1 MNTPHDTFSLS
12 ARLLDALV
20 IGLCGMAAY
29 AWRFELTLPTPEYLG
44 LIVIGVLLA
53 LVFFPLFGLY
63 RSWRG
68 GLLIDL
74 AGRVT
79 LAWSM
84 VFLALALVLFA
95 FQLGL
100 GYSRIW
106 MFLWGGMSALGLV
119 TLRIVTYGVLHQMR
133 RRGLN
138 QKRVALI
145 GEGAAAADILHRTDE
160 AHWAGYRVEAHF
172 SSRDDANEVEGDT
185 SLLPLNQLVETLHQ
199 KAIDEVWIAL
209 PLRDEARIQH
219 ILMLLRHEPIS
230 VRYAPDISSLR
241 LLNHDISTILG
252 LPMLDLRATPMQGI
266 NLWLKA
272 IEDTLLASLI
282 LLLVSPLMLLI
293 ALGIKL
299 TSPGP
304 VLFKQQRHGWGG
316 REIEVYKFRTMHLHD
331 AAPNQVQ
338 QATRRDTRI
347 TPFGALLRRTSLDEL
362 PQFINVLQGR
372 MSIVGPRPHALAH
385 NEHYK
390 ELIDSYMLRHK
401 VKPGITGWAQV
412 NGYRGE
418 TDTLEK
424 MQKRIEYDLYYIEHW
439 SLGLDLKII
448 ALTLFKG
455 FSHPNAY

>member
-1 MNTPHDTFSLS
+1 MSTTPDTLSLS

-20 IGLCGMAAY
+20 IGICGFAAY
-29 AWRFELTLPTPEYLG
+29 AWRFELALPSSDYLG

-53 LVFFPLFGLY
+53 LLLFPLFGLY

-79 LAWSM
+79 LAWGM
-84 VFLALALVLFA
+84 VFLTLALMLFA
-95 FQLGL
+95 FQLGM

-106 MFLWGGMSALGLV
+106 VFLWGGMSAVGLIA
-119 TLRIVTYGVLHQMR
+119 LRVVTYGVLHHMR

-138 QKRVALI
+138 QKRIALI
-145 GEGAAAADILHRTDE
+145 GQGAAADDIVRRTDE
-160 AHWAGYRVEAHF
+160 AHWAGYRVTAHF
-172 SSRDDANEVEGDT
+172 SADESEHSEI
-185 SLLPLNQLVETLHQ
+185 LQPLNQLVTTLQ
-199 KAIDEVWIAL
+199 KQAIDEVWIAL

-266 NLWLKA
+266 NLWIKA
-272 IEDTLLASLI
+272 IEDTLLASFI

-304 VLFKQQRHGWGG
+304 ILFKQQRHGWGG
-316 REIEVYKFRTMHLHD
+316 REIEVYKFRTMHLHN
-331 AAPNQVQ
+331 AASARVQ
-338 QATRRDTRI
+338 QATRSDARI
-347 TPFGALLRRTSLDEL
+347 TPFGAFLRRTSLDEL

-390 ELIDSYMLRHK
+390 ELIESYMLRHK

>member
-1 MNTPHDTFSLS
+1 MNTSPDTLSLS

-20 IGLCGMAAY
+20 IGLCGFAAY
-29 AWRFELTLPTPEYLG
+29 AWRFGFTLPSPDYLG

-53 LVFFPLFGLY
+53 LLFFPLFGLY

-79 LAWSM
+79 LAWGM
-84 VFLALALVLFA
+84 VFLTLALMLFA
-95 FQLGL
+95 FRLGM

-106 MFLWGGMSALGLV
+106 VFLWGGLSAGGLIV
-119 TLRIVTYGVLHQMR
+119 LRIVTYGVLHQMR

-138 QKRVALI
+138 QKRIALI
-145 GEGAAAADILHRTDE
+145 GEGAAADEILRRTDE
-160 AHWAGYRVEAHF
+160 AHWAGYRIEAHF
-172 SSRDDANEVEGDT
+172 SADEVET
-185 SLLPLNQLVETLHQ
+185 STALQHLDQLVTILHQ
-199 KAIDEVWIAL
+199 HAIDEVWIAL

-304 VLFKQQRHGWGG
+304 VLFRQQRHGWGG
-316 REIEVYKFRTMHLHD
+316 RAIEVYKFRSMHLHD

-338 QATRRDTRI
+338 QATRSDTRI
-347 TPFGALLRRTSLDEL
+347 TPFGAFLRRTSLDEL

>member
-1 MNTPHDTFSLS
+1 MNTPHDTLSLS
-12 ARLLDALV
+12 ARVLDALV
-20 IGLCGMAAY
+20 IGLCGVAAY
-29 AWRFELTLPTPEYLG
+29 AWRFELTLPSPEYLG

-53 LVFFPLFGLY
+53 LLLFPLFGLY

-79 LAWSM
+79 LAWGM
-84 VFLALALVLFA
+84 VFLALALMLFA
-95 FQLGL
+95 FQLGM

-106 MFLWGGMSALGLV
+106 VFLWGGMSALGLV
-119 TLRIVTYGVLHQMR
+119 LLRIVTYGVLHQMR
-133 RRGLN
+133 RRGKNL
-138 QKRVALI
+138 KRIALI
-145 GEGAAAADILHRTDE
+145 GEGAAADDIVRRTD
-160 AHWAGYRVEAHF
+160 AALWAGYRVEAHF
-172 SSRDDANEVEGDT
+172 SAEDNTPT
-185 SLLPLNQLVETLHQ
+185 STLRPLSELVNTLHQ
-199 KAIDEVWIAL
+199 QAIDEVWIAL

-266 NLWLKA
+266 NLWIKA
-272 IEDTLLASLI
+272 LEDKLLASLI
-282 LLLVSPLMLLI
+282 LLLISPLMLLI

-299 TSPGP
+299 TSQGP

-316 REIEVYKFRTMHLHD
+316 RAIEVYKFRSMALHD
-331 AAPNQVQ
+331 ATPDQVQ
-338 QATRRDTRI
+338 QATRSDARI
-347 TPFGALLRRTSLDEL
+347 TPFGAFLRRTSLDEL

-424 MQKRIEYDLYYIEHW
+424 MQKRVEYDLYYIEHW

>member
-1 MNTPHDTFSLS
+1 MSTTPDTLSLS

-20 IGLCGMAAY
+20 IGICGFAAY
-29 AWRFELTLPTPEYLG
+29 AWRFELALPSSDYLG

-53 LVFFPLFGLY
+53 LLLFPLFGLY

-79 LAWSM
+79 LAWGM
-84 VFLALALVLFA
+84 VFLTLALMLFA
-95 FQLGL
+95 FQLGM

-106 MFLWGGMSALGLV
+106 VFLWGGMSAVGLIA
-119 TLRIVTYGVLHQMR
+119 LRVVTYGVLHHMR

-138 QKRVALI
+138 QKRIALI
-145 GEGAAAADILHRTDE
+145 GQGAAADDIVRRTDE
-160 AHWAGYRVEAHF
+160 AHWAGYRVTAHF
-172 SSRDDANEVEGDT
+172 SADESEHSEI
-185 SLLPLNQLVETLHQ
+185 LQPLNQLVTTLQ
-199 KAIDEVWIAL
+199 KQAIDEVWIAL

-272 IEDTLLASLI
+272 IEDTLLASFI

-304 VLFKQQRHGWGG
+304 ILFKQQRHGWGG
-316 REIEVYKFRTMHLHD
+316 REIEVYKFRTMHLHN
-331 AAPNQVQ
+331 AASARVQ
-338 QATRRDTRI
+338 QATRSDARI
-347 TPFGALLRRTSLDEL
+347 TPFGAFLRRTSLDEL

-390 ELIDSYMLRHK
+390 ELIESYMLRHK

>member
-1 MNTPHDTFSLS
+1 MNTPHDTLSLS
-12 ARLLDALV
+12 ARVLDALV
-20 IGLCGMAAY
+20 IGLCGIAAY
-29 AWRFELTLPTPEYLG
+29 AWRFEFTLPSPEYLG

-53 LVFFPLFGLY
+53 LLLFPLFGLY

-79 LAWSM
+79 LAWGM
-84 VFLALALVLFA
+84 VFLALALMLFA
-95 FQLGL
+95 FQLGM

-106 MFLWGGMSALGLV
+106 VFLWGGMSALGLV
-119 TLRIVTYGVLHQMR
+119 LLRIVTYGVLHQMR
-133 RRGLN
+133 RRGKNL
-138 QKRVALI
+138 KRIALI
-145 GEGAAAADILHRTDE
+145 GEGAAADDIVQRTD
-160 AHWAGYRVEAHF
+160 AALWAGYRVEAHF
-172 SSRDDANEVEGDT
+172 SAENSPPT
-185 SLLPLNQLVETLHQ
+185 SALRPLSELVDTLHQ
-199 KAIDEVWIAL
+199 HAIDEVWIAL

-219 ILMLLRHEPIS
+219 ILLLLRHEPIS

-266 NLWLKA
+266 NLWIKA
-272 IEDTLLASLI
+272 LEDKLLASLI
-282 LLLVSPLMLLI
+282 LLLISPLMLLI

-299 TSPGP
+299 TSKGP

-316 REIEVYKFRTMHLHD
+316 RAIEVYKFRSMTLHD
-331 AAPNQVQ
+331 EAPGQVQ
-338 QATRRDTRI
+338 QATRSDTRI
-347 TPFGALLRRTSLDEL
+347 TPFGAFLRRTSLDEL

-424 MQKRIEYDLYYIEHW
+424 MQKRVEYDLYYIEHW

>member
-1 MNTPHDTFSLS
+1 MNTPHDTLSLS
-12 ARLLDALV
+12 ARVLDALV
-20 IGLCGMAAY
+20 IGLCGVAAY
-29 AWRFELTLPTPEYLG
+29 AWRFELTLPSPEYLG

-53 LVFFPLFGLY
+53 LLLFPLFGLY

-79 LAWSM
+79 LAWGM
-84 VFLALALVLFA
+84 VFLALALMLFA
-95 FQLGL
+95 FQLGM

-106 MFLWGGMSALGLV
+106 VFLWGGMSALGLV
-119 TLRIVTYGVLHQMR
+119 LLRIVTYGVLHQMR
-133 RRGLN
+133 RRGKNL
-138 QKRVALI
+138 KRIALI
-145 GEGAAAADILHRTDE
+145 GQGAAADDIVQRTD
-160 AHWAGYRVEAHF
+160 AALWAGYRVEARF
-172 SSRDDANEVEGDT
+172 SAEDT
-185 SLLPLNQLVETLHQ
+185 PHASALRPLSELVNTLHQ
-199 KAIDEVWIAL
+199 QDIDEVWIAL

-266 NLWLKA
+266 NLWIKA
-272 IEDTLLASLI
+272 LEDRLLASLI
-282 LLLVSPLMLLI
+282 LLLISPLMLLI

-299 TSPGP
+299 TSQGP

-316 REIEVYKFRTMHLHD
+316 RAIEVYKFRSMTLHD
-331 AAPNQVQ
+331 EAPGHVQ
-338 QATRRDTRI
+338 QATRSDTRI
-347 TPFGALLRRTSLDEL
+347 TPFGAFLRRTSLDEL

-424 MQKRIEYDLYYIEHW
+424 MQKRVEYDLYYIEHW

>member
-1 MNTPHDTFSLS
+1 MNTPHDTFGLS

-20 IGLCGMAAY
+20 IGLCGLAAY
-29 AWRFELTLPTPEYLG
+29 AWRFGPTLPPPDYTG
-44 LIVIGVLLA
+44 LIVIGVLLSA
-53 LVFFPLFGLY
+53 LLFPLFGLY

-79 LAWSM
+79 LAWGM
-84 VFLALALVLFA
+84 VFLTLALVLFA

-106 MFLWGGMSALGLV
+106 MFLWGALSAFGLV
-119 TLRIVTYGVLHQMR
+119 TLRIAAYGILHQMR

-145 GEGAAAADILHRTDE
+145 GEGATAGDILARTEE
-160 AHWAGYRVEAHF
+160 AHWAGYRIAAQF
-172 SSRDDANEVEGDT
+172 SPCDAATHAQEGST
-185 SLLPLNQLVETLHQ
+185 LLPLDQLVAGLHQ
-199 KAIDEVWIAL
+199 HAIDEVWIAL
-209 PLRDEARIQH
+209 PLRDEACIQH

-266 NLWLKA
+266 NLWLKT
-272 IEDTLLASLI
+272 IEDKVLASLI

-293 ALGIKL
+293 AVGIKL

-304 VLFKQQRHGWGG
+304 VLFRQQRHGWGG
-316 REIEVYKFRTMHLHD
+316 REIEVYKFRSMVVHD
-331 AAPNQVQ
+331 ESKGQVQ
-338 QATRRDTRI
+338 QATRSDARI
-347 TPFGALLRRTSLDEL
+347 TPLGALLRRTSLDEL

-439 SLGLDLKII
+439 SLGFDLKII

>member
-1 MNTPHDTFSLS
+1 MNTPHDTLSLS
-12 ARLLDALV
+12 ARFLDALV
-20 IGLCGMAAY
+20 IGLCGVAAY
-29 AWRFELTLPTPEYLG
+29 AWRFELALPSPAYLG
-44 LIVIGVLLA
+44 LILIGVLLA
-53 LVFFPLFGLY
+53 LLLFPLFGLY

-79 LAWSM
+79 LAWGM
-84 VFLALALVLFA
+84 VFLAIALMLFA

-106 MFLWGGMSALGLV
+106 VFLWGGMSALGLIL
-119 TLRIVTYGVLHQMR
+119 LRVVTYAVLHQMR
-133 RRGLN
+133 RRGMNL
-138 QKRVALI
+138 KRIALI
-145 GEGAAAADILHRTDE
+145 GEGAAADDIVQRTDA

-172 SSRDDANEVEGDT
+172 SAEESSSTHALRPLPE
-185 SLLPLNQLVETLHQ
+185 LLDTLHQ
-199 KAIDEVWIAL
+199 QNIDEVWIAL

-266 NLWLKA
+266 NLWIKA
-272 IEDTLLASLI
+272 LEDRLLASLI
-282 LLLVSPLMLLI
+282 LLLISPLMLLI
-293 ALGIKL
+293 ALGIKFS
-299 TSPGP
+299 SPGP
-304 VLFKQQRHGWGG
+304 ILFKQQRHGWGG
-316 REIEVYKFRTMHLHD
+316 RAIEVYKFRSMALHD
-331 AAPNQVQ
+331 EAPGHVQ
-338 QATRRDTRI
+338 QATRHDRRI
-347 TPFGALLRRTSLDEL
+347 TPFGAFLRRTSLDEL

-424 MQKRIEYDLYYIEHW
+424 MQKRVEYDLYYIEHW
-439 SLGLDLKII
+439 SLGFDLKII

-455 FSHPNAY
+455 FNHPNAY

>member
-1 MNTPHDTFSLS
+1 MNTPHDTLSLS
-12 ARLLDALV
+12 ARALDALV
-20 IGLCGMAAY
+20 IGLCGVAAY
-29 AWRFELTLPTPEYLG
+29 IWRFELTLPSPAYLG

-53 LVFFPLFGLY
+53 LLLFPLFGLY

-79 LAWSM
+79 LAWGM
-84 VFLALALVLFA
+84 VFLAIALMLFA
-95 FQLGL
+95 FQLGM

-106 MFLWGGMSALGLV
+106 VFLWGGMSALGLIL
-119 TLRIVTYGVLHQMR
+119 LRIVTYGVLHQMR
-133 RRGLN
+133 RRGMNL
-138 QKRVALI
+138 KRIALI
-145 GEGAAAADILHRTDE
+145 GEGAAADDIVQRTDA

-172 SSRDDANEVEGDT
+172 SAAEAAPSAALRPLSE
-185 SLLPLNQLVETLHQ
+185 LLNTLHQ
-199 KAIDEVWIAL
+199 QDIDEVWIAL

-219 ILMLLRHEPIS
+219 ILLLLRHEPIS

-266 NLWLKA
+266 NLWIKA
-272 IEDTLLASLI
+272 IEDRLLASLI
-282 LLLVSPLMLLI
+282 LLLISPLMLLI

-299 TSPGP
+299 SSPGP
-304 VLFKQQRHGWGG
+304 ILFKQQRHGWGG
-316 REIEVYKFRTMHLHD
+316 RAIEVYKFRSMALHD
-331 AAPNQVQ
+331 ETPGQLQ
-338 QATRRDTRI
+338 QATRQDRRI
-347 TPFGALLRRTSLDEL
+347 TPFGAFLRRTSLDEL

-424 MQKRIEYDLYYIEHW
+424 MQKRVEYDLYYIEHW
-439 SLGLDLKII
+439 SLGFDLKII

-455 FSHPNAY
+455 FNHPNAY